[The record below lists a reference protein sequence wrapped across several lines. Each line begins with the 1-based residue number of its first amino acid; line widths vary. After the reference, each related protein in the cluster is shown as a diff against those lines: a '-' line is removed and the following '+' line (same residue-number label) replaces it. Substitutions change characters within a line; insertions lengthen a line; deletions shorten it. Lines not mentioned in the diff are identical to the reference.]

1 MNNVQQLLESSN
13 TYTTQLQEAARLS
26 SKWEKFGLLE
36 GLSGYEKGSVS
47 MMLENQAKR
56 LLAEAS
62 STNSGGASFSAGA
75 GEQWPGIALPLVRR
89 VFAEISAKEFLSVQ
103 PMNLP
108 AGLVFYLDF
117 KYGNT
122 KGLFTSGKSL
132 YGSVS
137 DEHPTP
143 TTVPPTGGGYG
154 MRFGYSLNNAS
165 SSVSTGAATTASW
178 ADVNF
183 DDAVSASVAAG
194 QIKKV
199 TVTSASL
206 AGISLDAN
214 ASRGFLP
221 TSGSAGASGT
231 IDASTVLPAYSDYIT
246 GNNTFVFYVT
256 SSAHITAA
264 SAAVTLYYTKQTKD
278 NARGDFEDNP
288 NNSITIPEFN
298 ISMKS
303 EFIVAETRK
312 LKAQWTPEFAQ
323 DFNAYHALDAEA
335 ELTSLLSQHVAMEID
350 MELINMLIENALVKE
365 YWSANNNQFI
375 NADASAFTNK
385 DATTGGYYNSQG
397 QWFQTLGTKLQ
408 KASNKIAQLT
418 LKGGANWILV
428 SPTIATVLESIPGF
442 ATDGDGEKGEFNFGV
457 QKIGSLSNRYKVY
470 KNPYM
475 TENVIL
481 MGYKGGQFLE
491 TGAVYAPYIPL
502 MMTPLLYDPNTFT
515 PRKGLMTRYGK
526 KMLRPEFYGKI
537 IVTGLNSL

>member
-1 MNNVQQLLESSN
+1 
-13 TYTTQLQEAARLS
+13 
-26 SKWEKFGLLE
+26 
-36 GLSGYEKGSVS
+36 

-56 LLAEAS
+56 LLAEAT

-132 YGSVS
+132 YGSAA
-137 DEHPTP
+137 DEHPNP
-143 TTVPPTGGGYG
+143 TTVPPTGGAYG
-154 MRFGYSLNNAS
+154 LRFGYSLNNAS
-165 SSVSTGAATTASW
+165 ASVSTGAATTASW

-194 QIKKV
+194 HIKKV

-206 AGISLDAN
+206 ASIALDRD

-221 TSGSAGASGT
+221 TSGSVGTLGA
-231 IDASTVLPAYSDYIT
+231 INAETVLPAYSDYVT

-264 SAAVTLYYTKQTKD
+264 ASTVVLFFTRANKD

-288 NNSITIPEFN
+288 SNSITIPEFN

-365 YWSANNNQFI
+365 FWSANNNQFI
-375 NADASAFTNK
+375 NADASAFSNK
-385 DATTGGYYNSQG
+385 DVSTGGYYNSQG

-442 ATDGDGEKGEFNFGV
+442 ATDGDGGKDEFNFGV

-526 KMLRPEFYGKI
+526 KMLRPEFYAKI
-537 IVTGLNSL
+537 IVSGLNSL